1 MLLPSKCGVRE
12 LPELNGGVAMPALS
26 LAAFWF
32 ALACCALATARVW
45 ATVIPLPFGLRHSQL
60 ALAGDGG
67 RTQGVFVTS
76 EPRASAGATS
86 DRQFEL
92 ISQLVLGA
100 LLVSLAAR
108 GIGTGHAP
116 LTDLWEFTVAF
127 AAAVSGFQLA
137 FQWRSTRTGAAASAD
152 VALQPLVLLLLAF
165 AAALPARIEP
175 LAPALRSGNILVA
188 HVAVMVIAYGALTVS
203 FGAATLQLLQQSR
216 YRSSR
221 LPDARS
227 LDEIAYGAVVVGFP
241 LLALGIALGAYWAS
255 SAWGRYWGWDPKE
268 TSSLITW
275 LAYGVYFH
283 LHSLRRWSG
292 SRSAV
297 VLVVAYGC
305 VLFSYFAVNFWV
317 TGLHSY
323 AGG

>member
-1 MLLPSKCGVRE
+1 MEG
-12 LPELNGGVAMPALS
+12 MS

-32 ALACCALATARVW
+32 ALACCALGTALAW
-45 ATVIPLPFGLRHSQL
+45 AAVIPLPSGLRRAQF
-60 ALAGDGG
+60 ALAGNGG
-67 RTQGVFVTS
+67 QAGGLFLGS
-76 EPRASAGATS
+76 EPTAEAGATGHGRTGLLS
-86 DRQFEL
+86 R
-92 ISQLVLGA
+92 IVLGA

-108 GIGTGHAP
+108 GFATGHAP

-127 AAAVSGFQLA
+127 AAAVSA
-137 FQWRSTRTGAAASAD
+137 FQFAFGRRTAAASAD
-152 VALQPLVLLLLAF
+152 VALQPLVLLLLVF
-165 AAALPARIEP
+165 AAALPSRIEP
-175 LAPALRSGNILVA
+175 LAPSLRSGNILVA

-203 FGAATLQLLQQSR
+203 FAAAILQLLQHSR
-216 YRSSR
+216 HRLSR

-297 VLVVAYGC
+297 VLIVAYGC

-317 TGLHSY
+317 SGLHSY